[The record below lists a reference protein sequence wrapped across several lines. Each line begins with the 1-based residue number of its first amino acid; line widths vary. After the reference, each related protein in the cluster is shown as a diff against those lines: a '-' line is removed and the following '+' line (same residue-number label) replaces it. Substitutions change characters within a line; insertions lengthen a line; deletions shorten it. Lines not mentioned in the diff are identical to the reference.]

1 MAADAAC
8 FGMATPG
15 VVLKVEVSGCF
26 YRLPVSAPASLEDA
40 EKALH
45 SLHLTRHGVLC
56 EADAGWRNLTPESW
70 AGAVAVVSARLPA
83 ASATDISEARRPVV
97 VRLRAAPHA
106 VAAAAEETARAA
118 EAAVVGLEAPQTTR
132 PECPSA
138 SPASHAAAPPLT
150 AAQQLP
156 EPSAPPPTPEE
167 PAAPEGEPEQFDM
180 AAEDSSDEAIEEGD
194 HDSNGRGPQL
204 ISVGAMLEAVSPV
217 VVREHEILCEGSP
230 ILRRLPAGAHVQVL
244 RMGSDPGGRRVFVR
258 DEYGIDGW
266 ASVVSMEGGRLLR
279 PARSRGQSD
288 RPEGAGQPQGAPVR
302 DLHALLRERHD
313 LNRAEVAAAAAAGV
327 AFAVP
332 APAFAEQLVAARR
345 EHVAAWHVRAA
356 AAAVAQAHDQAQAA
370 FAPPTR
376 FAAPTPQPQH
386 GGQVAADAVVH
397 FGAVVMPGA
406 TIESGAQL
414 HGGCFVGP
422 GARIGRGT
430 QVHGGARVEEGAVV
444 GNLVR
449 LHGGSVVAAG
459 AHIGDGA
466 HIHGAAKVGPHAV
479 VGARCQVHGGSHIG
493 PRAEL
498 GPDCVLH
505 GGCKIGPGAALGRGV
520 TMLGGS
526 HAAEQATVAAGSTI
540 RAGQHVPAGGPRA
553 WP

>member
-8 FGMATPG
+8 VGMATPG

-83 ASATDISEARRPVV
+83 DSATDISEARRPVV
-97 VRLRAAPHA
+97 VRLRAAAHA
-106 VAAAAEETARAA
+106 VAAAAEEAARAA
-118 EAAVVGLEAPQTTR
+118 ETAAVGLEAPPTTS

-138 SPASHAAAPPLT
+138 SPALHAAAPPPT

-167 PAAPEGEPEQFDM
+167 PAAPVGEPEEFDM
-180 AAEDSSDEAIEEGD
+180 AAEDSSDEAMEERD
-194 HDSNGRGPQL
+194 LDSNGRGPQL

-217 VVREHEILCEGSP
+217 VVREHEMLCEGSP

-244 RMGSDPGGRRVFVR
+244 RLGSDPGGRRVFVR

-313 LNRAEVAAAAAAGV
+313 LNRAE
-327 AFAVP
+327 
-332 APAFAEQLVAARR
+332 
-345 EHVAAWHVRAA
+345 
-356 AAAVAQAHDQAQAA
+356 AA

-376 FAAPTPQPQH
+376 FAASTPQPQH

-498 GPDCVLH
+498 GPECVLH

-540 RAGQHVPAGGPRA
+540 RAASMSQPSARTAGVAFAVPAPAFAEQLVAARREHVAAWHVRA
-553 WP
+553 AAAAVA